1 MKKVKSIY
9 LAILTICAILPF
21 KSIAQTDTRLTQYWE
36 VPSFYNPAAT
46 GLTDF
51 IRIRGGAR
59 LQWLG
64 IDNAPRN
71 FIGVADMPVKIGSK
85 RIGVGVMVNQQ
96 TAGLYHT
103 LNLGAQVSYKLRKLG
118 GLWSFGVQ
126 GGMYDQSFKGSEVY
140 IPDDDD
146 YHQGQDQGIPTT
158 DIHGTAFDLAA
169 GIRYDHKWFN
179 AAISCTHITSPTITM
194 NMENQEGGSETSG
207 TQKYQ
212 FQAKRTFYF
221 IGQGNIPIKNT
232 LFEVIPSVLVRTDL
246 DFTTAEVTAR
256 ARYRKFLSFG
266 IGYAWNEGISVNI
279 GADIKNFY
287 IGYAYEYPTSAIRS
301 ASSGTHELFV
311 GYSLKLDLSDKN
323 KHRHKSVRIL

>member
-1 MKKVKSIY
+1 MRKFRLT
-9 LAILTICAILPF
+9 LAFLVLILTAF
-21 KSIAQTDTRLTQYWE
+21 GAKAQTDTRLTQYWE
-36 VPSFYNPAAT
+36 VPSFYNPAST

-51 IRIRGGAR
+51 IRIRAGAR

-71 FIGVADMPVKIGSK
+71 FIGIADMPVKIGSK
-85 RIGVGVMVNQQ
+85 RIGVGILINQQ

-103 LNLGAQVSYKLRKLG
+103 LNIGAQVSYKFRKLG
-118 GLWSFGVQ
+118 GLWSVGIQ
-126 GGMYDQSFKGSEVY
+126 GGLYDQSFKGSEVY
-140 IPDDDD
+140 IPDEDD
-146 YHQGQDQGIPTT
+146 YHQSTDQGIPTT
-158 DIHGTAFDLAA
+158 DIHGSALDLAA
-169 GIRYDHKWFN
+169 GIRYDHKWFS
-179 AAISCTHITSPTITM
+179 AALSCTHLTSPTITM

-221 IGQGNIPIKNT
+221 IGQGNIPVKNT
-232 LFEVIPSVLVRTDL
+232 LFEILPSVLVRSDL
-246 DFTTAEVTAR
+246 DFTTAEITAR
-256 ARYRKFLSFG
+256 ARYRKMLSFG
-266 IGYAWNEGISVNI
+266 IGYAWNEGVSLNI
-279 GADIKNFY
+279 GAEIKNFY
-287 IGYAYEYPTSAIRS
+287 IGYAYEYPTSAVHS